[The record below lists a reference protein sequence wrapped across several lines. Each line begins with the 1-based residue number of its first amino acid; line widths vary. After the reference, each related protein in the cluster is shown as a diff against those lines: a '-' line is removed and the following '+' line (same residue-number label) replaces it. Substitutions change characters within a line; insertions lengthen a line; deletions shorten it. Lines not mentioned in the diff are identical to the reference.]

1 MRMYI
6 VIDMWSF
13 FGNLYETILYSYTEY
28 IILVIYTGY
37 YAGPAKCQCNQPFI
51 TGPHILGGLNFSLY
65 AIYNMSQSV
74 LST

>member
-13 FGNLYETILYSYTEY
+13 FGNLYETILYSYMEH

-37 YAGPAKCQCNQPFI
+37 YVVF
-51 TGPHILGGLNFSLY
+51 
-65 AIYNMSQSV
+65 MV
-74 LST
+74 